1 MPSLATLPPTQIK
14 DAATKYSPIA
24 SAIMSSRT
32 RLNHSK
38 LNKTN
43 SEPKIKV
50 SHSLLPHPTEISEN
64 SAKIAPSSNANKK
77 SSSGSVSNRSHFDD
91 FSSSQTVHLDKSCI
105 TPNYQL
111 SRMST
116 SVSVDSKNF
125 DFEQRYRIKL
135 SLTRKEIELLRY
147 TWNQMITDQPV
158 SQFDANVTNIPG
170 AFKQMAPS
178 RSGLAVSAS
187 SMFCRQFYANL
198 LSMDPNLEKLFPS
211 INHQSVAFAG
221 VISLAVSQ
229 LENLLGVEDYL
240 SNLGKRH
247 SRILGIEPAQ
257 FELLGEAF
265 ILTFH
270 ERLGAKFEPQLEIL
284 WIKLYMYLA
293 NTLLQYGI
301 DPVAKVTSGSPDYD
315 QYSVTS
321 KQSATSNQDVDI
333 DSVSMGGSSLME
345 EQSTTSTND
354 TSIDAGSFVPEKK
367 ASNYKAKIKRK
378 GSDCVIM

>member
-1 MPSLATLPPTQIK
+1 MPSLATSHASTRIH
-14 DAATKYSPIA
+14 DAPAKYSPIA
-24 SAIMSSRT
+24 SAILSSRT
-32 RLNHSK
+32 RLNHSR
-38 LNKTN
+38 LNKAHYEPR
-43 SEPKIKV
+43 SEI
-50 SHSLLPHPTEISEN
+50 SHSLPEI
-64 SAKIAPSSNANKK
+64 SAKIAQTSNPVKK
-77 SSSGSVSNRSHFDD
+77 PQSAAVSNSAYLDN

-125 DFEQRYRIKL
+125 DLEQRYRIKL

-158 SQFDANVTNIPG
+158 SQFDTNVTNIPG
-170 AFKQMAPS
+170 AFKPVTPS
-178 RSGLAVSAS
+178 RPGLVVSAS
-187 SMFCRQFYANL
+187 SMFCRQLYANL

-211 INHQSVAFAG
+211 INHQAVAFAG
-221 VISLAVSQ
+221 VISLAISQ
-229 LENLLGVEDYL
+229 LENLLGIEEYL

-265 ILTFH
+265 VLTFH
-270 ERLGAKFEPQLEIL
+270 ERLGAKFNPELEIL

-301 DPVAKVTSGSPDYD
+301 DPVAKVTGGTPDYD

-321 KQSATSNQDVDI
+321 KQSTNSNQDVDI

-345 EQSTTSTND
+345 EQSSTSTNV

-367 ASNYKAKIKRK
+367 RTSYKAKIKRK